1 MVAIFLHMHG
11 LLASSSILQTVAS
24 DPHIFFNFFKA
35 YLLKETSINVN
46 YLLSCWEGV
55 FTITN
60 FHQYYFEIAF
70 PLIGTSISDTFE
82 SVRVWIFEFGKSGS
96 GQMTQET
103 CKTGYS
109 MHPDVGRKNIY
120 CLWAGPGLN
129 CFDDFDQLKN

>member
-1 MVAIFLHMHG
+1 MVAIFLYMHG

-55 FTITN
+55 FTITT

-70 PLIGTSISDTFE
+70 PLIGTSLYFWYIWKCKSLVKVVLVKWPRKLVKQDTQC
-82 SVRVWIFEFGKSGS
+82 IL
-96 GQMTQET
+96 T
-103 CKTGYS
+103 
-109 MHPDVGRKNIY
+109 
-120 CLWAGPGLN
+120 WAGRIYIVCGHGRVLTVLIILTN
-129 CFDDFDQLKN
+129 